1 MARPAIIIVAY
12 HAGENVR
19 RCVEAVQ
26 VDASDATVYLVDN
39 ESYPHQLEPILR
51 DFPTIV
57 GIPLAKNV
65 GFGAAANRGIQ
76 RAFDEGATHA
86 LLLNDDVY
94 LRGGC
99 VAALVEAAGE
109 GGAASPWLA
118 GDGDAAY
125 RGGKIDWQKGYA
137 GHQEG
142 ATDYLIGGCMM
153 ISRQAWERTGWFDES
168 FFLYCE
174 DVDWCLRARAAG
186 VPLVV
191 VPRELADHDGGA
203 STGAGQSATWGY
215 WWSRN
220 RLRLARKHGEGSIT
234 RIALRQVVS
243 ASRQIAVAPRN
254 PTVGV
259 ARMRGVWAG
268 IRTRT

>member
-12 HAGENVR
+12 HAGEPAR

-26 VDASDATVYLVDN
+26 SDAPDATVYLVDN
-39 ESYPHQLEPILR
+39 ESYPHQLDPILR
-51 DFPTIV
+51 DFPALV
-57 GIPLAKNV
+57 GMPLAENL
-65 GFGAAANRGIQ
+65 GFGAAANRGIE
-76 RAFDEGATHA
+76 RAFADGATHA

-94 LRGGC
+94 LRAGC

-109 GGAASPWLA
+109 RGAASPWLA
-118 GDGDAAY
+118 GVGDAAF
-125 RGGKIDWQKGYA
+125 RGGMIDWNKGYA

-153 ISRQAWERTGWFDES
+153 ISRQAWESTGRFDES

-174 DVDWCLRARAAG
+174 DVDWCLRARAVG

-191 VPRELADHDGGA
+191 VPTELADHDGGA
-203 STGAGQSATWGY
+203 STGAGHSATWGY

-220 RLRLARKHGEGSIT
+220 RIKLVRKHRQGSAAT
-234 RIALRQVVS
+234 TALRQVGSVATSLWSSDRDARLAAARLRGIVS
-243 ASRQIAVAPRN
+243 GLFS
-254 PTVGV
+254 
-259 ARMRGVWAG
+259 
-268 IRTRT
+268 

>member
-12 HAGENVR
+12 RAGENAR
-19 RCVEAVQ
+19 RCIEAVQ
-26 VDASDATVYLVDN
+26 VDAPDATVYLVDN

-51 DFPTIV
+51 DFPAIV
-57 GIPLAKNV
+57 GIPLAENL

-94 LRGGC
+94 LRTGC

-109 GGAASPWLA
+109 GGATSPWLA

-125 RGGKIDWQKGYA
+125 RGGKIDWDKGYA

-153 ISRQAWERTGWFDES
+153 ISRPAWERTGWFDES

-174 DVDWCLRARAAG
+174 DVDWCLRARAVG

-191 VPRELADHDGGA
+191 VATELADHDGGA
-203 STGAGQSATWGY
+203 STGAGHSATWGY

-220 RLRLARKHGEGSIT
+220 RIKLVRKHRQGSAT
-234 RIALRQVVS
+234 KTA
-243 ASRQIAVAPRN
+243 ARQIGSVASNLRSSDRDL
-254 PTVGV
+254 GLAA
-259 ARMRGVWAG
+259 ARLRGIARG
-268 IRTRT
+268 LFS

>member
-1 MARPAIIIVAY
+1 MACPAIIIVAF
-12 HAGENVR
+12 HAGENAR
-19 RCVEAVQ
+19 RCIEAVQ
-26 VDASDATVYLVDN
+26 VDAPDATVYLVDN
-39 ESYPHQLEPILR
+39 ESCPHQLEPILR
-51 DFPTIV
+51 DFPAIV
-57 GIPLAKNV
+57 CIPLAENL
-65 GFGAAANRGIQ
+65 GFGAAANPGIQ
-76 RAFDEGATHA
+76 RAFAEGATHA

-94 LRGGC
+94 LHTGC
-99 VAALVEAAGE
+99 LAALVEAAGE
-109 GGAASPWLA
+109 RGAASPWLA

-153 ISRQAWERTGWFDES
+153 ISRQAWERTGRFDES

-186 VPLVV
+186 VSLVV

-203 STGAGQSATWGY
+203 STGAGHSATWGY

-220 RLRLARKHGEGSIT
+220 RIKLVRKHHQGSAT
-234 RIALRQVVS
+234 KTAARQVG
-243 ASRQIAVAPRN
+243 AVATNLWSSNRDL
-254 PTVGV
+254 GLAA
-259 ARMRGVWAG
+259 ARLRGIARG
-268 IRTRT
+268 LFS

>member
-12 HAGENVR
+12 HAGENAR
-19 RCVEAVQ
+19 RCIEAIQ
-26 VDASDATVYLVDN
+26 ADTPDCMTYLVDN

-57 GIPLAKNV
+57 GMPLAENP

-109 GGAASPWLA
+109 RGAASPWLA

-125 RGGKIDWQKGYA
+125 RGGKIDWQKGSA

-142 ATDYLIGGCMM
+142 ATDYLIGGCVI
-153 ISRQAWERTGWFDES
+153 ISRHAWERTGWFDES

-191 VPRELADHDGGA
+191 VPTELADHDGGA
-203 STGAGQSATWGY
+203 STGAGHSVTWGY

-220 RLRLARKHGEGSIT
+220 RIKLVRKHRQGSAT
-234 RIALRQVVS
+234 KTAARQV
-243 ASRQIAVAPRN
+243 AAVAISLWSNNRDL
-254 PTVGV
+254 GLAA
-259 ARMRGVWAG
+259 ARLRGIARGLVS
-268 IRTRT
+268 

>member
-1 MARPAIIIVAY
+1 MVHPAIIIVAY
-12 HAGENVR
+12 HAGEHAR
-19 RCVEAVQ
+19 RCVEAVRA
-26 VDASDATVYLVDN
+26 DAPNAPTYLVDN
-39 ESYPHQLEPILR
+39 ESKPDQFQPILR
-51 DFPTIV
+51 EHPALL
-57 GIPLAKNV
+57 GMPLAGNA
-65 GFGAAANRGIQ
+65 GFGAAANQGIQ

-94 LRGGC
+94 LRAGC
-99 VAALVEAAGE
+99 VAALVEATGE
-109 GGAASPWLA
+109 FGAASPWLA
-118 GDGDAAY
+118 GVGDAAY
-125 RGGKIDWQKGYA
+125 RGGIIDWEKGYA

-191 VPRELADHDGGA
+191 VATELADHDGGA
-203 STGAGQSATWGY
+203 STGAGHSATWGY

-220 RLRLARKHGEGSIT
+220 RIKLVRKHQQGSAAKT
-234 RIALRQVVS
+234 ALRQVG
-243 ASRQIAVAPRN
+243 AIATSLWSSDRD
-254 PTVGV
+254 VGLAT
-259 ARMRGVWAG
+259 ARLRGIARG
-268 IRTRT
+268 LFS